1 MSDECDVESEIHL
14 WHESKCVISALSHAI
29 KGYCQVDEDNLIIH
43 YGRIETLEECRLL
56 CYDTEVR

>member
-1 MSDECDVESEIHL
+1 M
-14 WHESKCVISALSHAI
+14 I